1 MLRAHVDFSRK
12 LRDWDGFGVCFT
24 DKATVDPE
32 EYFTLNEHH
41 QRFLQEF
48 FGSNGLRMGIV
59 KMFIDPFRLN
69 YCQQDSDEDQIV
81 EVNEYHFYDLP
92 SFHAQLARY
101 ILEVARNGGV
111 DLKIILSGLCPP
123 AWMTRQKELSG
134 RDLDPVNRI
143 HYSRYMVAWAR
154 YLSVTEKL
162 PVYCLSLHS
171 RGEMWQLWDSYGIP
185 LYSNTGM
192 NLYWSP
198 EMVVDFLKLIRRQL
212 DHNGLEHIG
221 LSPGDTKNWGNFYDW
236 GYADLIS
243 EDPLALKAV
252 SLLTSN
258 ANLSGNS
265 NDFCSTG
272 IDLIHEKRPDLHAW
286 VTADELRNIRPGS
299 ISALYKLI
307 YRTKVNSVILST
319 TIKNKDS
326 SFSQSKDLSFLK
338 PVCKAGQP
346 GMGVCQVGCNG
357 SDIFII
363 GFSSNSTGNTDSFVL
378 INDEKLDWNMPI
390 EIRGSASAKFSV
402 YRTSV
407 SENFL
412 RLEDVTVKEGKIHYL
427 APAKSVSGF
436 YTII

>member
-12 LRDWDGFGVCFT
+12 LRDWDGFGICFS
-24 DKATVDPE
+24 DKAAVDPG
-32 EYFTLNEHH
+32 EYFPLNESHK
-41 QRFLQEF
+41 RFLQEV
-48 FGSNGLRMGIV
+48 FGPDGLRMGIA

-69 YCQQDSDEDQIV
+69 YCQQDSDEDRIV
-81 EVNEYHFYDLP
+81 EVNEYHFQDLP
-92 SFHAQLARY
+92 SFHAQVAHY
-101 ILEVARNGGV
+101 ALEVVRSWGGE
-111 DLKIILSGLCPP
+111 LKIILSGLCPP

-143 HYSRYMVAWAR
+143 PYSRYLVAWVR
-154 YLSVTEKL
+154 YLSVSEKL
-162 PVYCLSLHS
+162 PIYCLSLHS

-185 LYSNTGM
+185 KYSNTGM

-236 GYADLIS
+236 GYADQIL
-243 EDPLALKAV
+243 EDPLALSAI

-286 VTADELRNIRPGS
+286 VTTDELRNILPGS

-307 YRTKVNSVILST
+307 YRTKANSVILST
-319 TIKNKDS
+319 TIKKKDGG
-326 SFSQSKDLSFLK
+326 FAQIKDLSFLK

-346 GMGVCQVGCNG
+346 GMGVCQVRCNG
-357 SDIFII
+357 SDISII
-363 GFSSNSTGNTDSFVL
+363 GFSRNSTRNTDSFVL
-378 INDEKLDWNMPI
+378 INDDKQDWNIPV

-402 YRTSV
+402 YRTSE

-412 RLEDVTVKEGKIHYL
+412 RLPDVPVKEGKIRYL

>member
-1 MLRAHVDFSRK
+1 MLRVHVDFSRK
-12 LRDWDGFGVCFT
+12 LRDWDGFGICFT
-24 DKATVDPE
+24 DKAVVDPE
-32 EYFTLNEHH
+32 EYFPLKEHH
-41 QRFLQEF
+41 QRFLREI
-48 FGSNGLRMGIV
+48 FGQDGLRMGIV

-69 YCQQDSDEDQIV
+69 YCQQDSDEDRIV
-81 EVNEYHFYDLP
+81 EIDEYRFYDLP
-92 SFHAQLARY
+92 LFHVQVALYA
-101 ILEVARNGGV
+101 LEVVRNWGG

-143 HYSRYMVAWAR
+143 HYSRYLVAWAR
-154 YLSVTEKL
+154 FLSVAEEI
-162 PVYCLSLHS
+162 PVHCLSLHS
-171 RGEMWQLWDSYGIP
+171 RGELWQLWDSSGIP
-185 LYSNTGM
+185 QYSNTGM

-236 GYADLIS
+236 GYADLIL
-243 EDPLALKAV
+243 EDPLALNAV

-258 ANLSGNS
+258 ANLYGNS
-265 NDFCSTG
+265 NDFCSAG
-272 IDLIHEKRPDLHAW
+272 IDLIHERRPDLHAW
-286 VTADELRNIRPGS
+286 VTVDELRKIGPGS
-299 ISALYKLI
+299 IGDLYKLI
-307 YRTKVNSVILST
+307 YRTKVNAVIFST
-319 TIKNKDS
+319 AIGSKDN
-326 SFSQSKDLSFLK
+326 SFAHYKDLSFLK
-338 PVCKAGQP
+338 PICKAGQP

-357 SDIFII
+357 SDISII
-363 GFSSNSTGNTDSFVL
+363 GFSGNSTLNTDSFVL
-378 INDEKLDWNMPI
+378 INNDKLDWSVPV

-402 YRTSV
+402 YRTSA

-412 RLEDVTVKEGKIHYL
+412 RLSDVTVKEGKIHYL